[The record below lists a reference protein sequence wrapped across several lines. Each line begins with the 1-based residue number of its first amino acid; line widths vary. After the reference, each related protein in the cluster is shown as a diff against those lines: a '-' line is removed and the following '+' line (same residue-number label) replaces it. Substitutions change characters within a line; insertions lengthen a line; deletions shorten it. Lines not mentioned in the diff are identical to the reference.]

1 MFAHSS
7 PFRPRAWRAA
17 QNLAAVT
24 RTAARR
30 FPLGDRARAAALFVW
45 ILAAPLASTLLALSL
60 LGDGPQNPSA
70 QAQRVLIWMVGTLVL
85 VRPALAGPL
94 ALTPVIAGLL
104 RGAVP
109 VGVALLAFPV
119 PRHGAIA
126 GFAALALAA
135 FAEEVVFRWLL
146 PLRLGEALARAFP
159 ARRTMLL
166 ALLVPQVVFAL
177 GHAVAR
183 AVETPFAGAISPA
196 QLAQLVV
203 AGVLLQT
210 VRLAYG
216 LGAAT
221 GVHVAVNYLVMTG
234 ATRFTDPGTLLLLLL
249 SAASLALLE
258 AARRLAAAD
267 APPRTFPTFIPERPY
282 VS

>member
-7 PFRPRAWRAA
+7 TFRPRAWRAA
-17 QNLAAVT
+17 QNLAVAT
-24 RTAARR
+24 RTAAQR
-30 FPLGDRARAAALFVW
+30 FPLGPRARAAALFVW
-45 ILAAPLASTLLALSL
+45 ILAAPLASTVLALSL

-70 QAQRVLIWMVGTLVL
+70 QAQRVLLWMAATLVL

-94 ALTPVIAGLL
+94 TLKSVLAGLL
-104 RGAVP
+104 RGGVP
-109 VGVALLAFPV
+109 VGVALLAIPA

-126 GFAALALAA
+126 GLAALALAA

-146 PLRLGEALARAFP
+146 PLRCAETLARAFP
-159 ARRTMLL
+159 ARRTALL
-166 ALLVPQVVFAL
+166 ALLAPQVAFAL
-177 GHAVAR
+177 SHAVAR
-183 AVETPFAGAISPA
+183 AVETPFAPLSAA

-221 GVHVAVNYLVMTG
+221 GVHVAVNYVVMTG
-234 ATRFTDPGTLLLLLL
+234 ATRFTDPGILSMLLL
-249 SAASLALLE
+249 SVASLALLE

-267 APPRTFPTFIPERPY
+267 APPGTLPTFIPERPY

>member
-7 PFRPRAWRAA
+7 PFRPRAWRSA
-17 QNLAAVT
+17 QNLAVVT
-24 RTAARR
+24 RTAAQRI
-30 FPLGDRARAAALFVW
+30 PLGPRARAAALFAW
-45 ILAAPLASTLLALSL
+45 IVAAPLASTLLVVSL
-60 LGDGPQNPSA
+60 VGGGPQHPSA
-70 QAQRVLIWMVGTLVL
+70 QAQRLVLWMAATLVL

-94 ALTPVIAGLL
+94 TLAPVLAGLL

-109 VGVALLAFPV
+109 LCIVLLAFPA
-119 PRHGAIA
+119 PRYGAIA
-126 GFAALALAA
+126 GLAVLTLAA

-146 PLRLGEALARAFP
+146 PLRCGEALARAFP
-159 ARRTMLL
+159 ARRTALL
-166 ALLVPQVVFAL
+166 ALLAPQVAFAL
-177 GHAVAR
+177 SHAAAR
-183 AVETPFAGAISPA
+183 AVEAPFAPALSFA
-196 QLAQLVV
+196 QLGQLAV

-267 APPRTFPTFIPERPY
+267 APPRTPPTFIPERPY
-282 VS
+282 VP